1 MQDVDLSTLDP
12 RVLINHVVFR
22 VFPDFF
28 SGEQG
33 FGPWVPKKEELA
45 PRGAQAQVQVQ
56 IQVHLGKHC
65 SKRLFK
71 LGLWAKD
78 QQDWIN

>member
-1 MQDVDLSTLDP
+1 MLFLGYSLISSQESRGLAP
-12 RVLINHVVFR
+12 RSL
-22 VFPDFF
+22 
-28 SGEQG
+28 
-33 FGPWVPKKEELA
+33 KEELA

-71 LGLWAKD
+71 LALWAKD